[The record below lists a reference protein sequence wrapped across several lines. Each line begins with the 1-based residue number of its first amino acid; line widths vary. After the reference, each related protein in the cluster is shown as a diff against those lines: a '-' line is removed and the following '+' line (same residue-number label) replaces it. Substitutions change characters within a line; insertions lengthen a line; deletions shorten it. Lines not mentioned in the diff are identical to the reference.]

1 MKEARAG
8 DVGESFFPFLAE
20 GEKVCLGSSCLAGNG

>member
-8 DVGESFFPFLAE
+8 DVGESFLSFLAE
-20 GEKVCLGSSCLAGNG
+20 GERFALARRV